1 MSAPIFDLLEGTDIK
16 YVCPSVLLP
25 HPSNEQIYGVVSNT
39 DLEENIRRLGIIE
52 PLVVSK
58 EGTLIS
64 GHRRLEV
71 AKTLSMEKVPVRYL
85 DLTALDQ
92 ELFLVSFNRYRTKG
106 VTELLKEIEVL
117 YKHYGRNQGKR
128 TDLTSVNVD
137 RGKTTR
143 EKIAEIVG
151 ISTGN
156 ISKLLKIKDSLPLLL
171 PEIDAGKLS
180 INQAYLW
187 CNRRAR
193 QQSAITSD
201 AQVSFSG
208 VSTDDYQLIKGDSL
222 QRLRSINS
230 NSVSLC
236 FTSPPYYQFKRF
248 GNEQVLGHEEQI
260 NSFVSGLVDI
270 FKEVFR
276 VLEDGGSLLLNMDE
290 PFVNKQLLGT
300 TERLVISLIDQGFV
314 LRQKIIWDKGHK
326 LQGSLKGGYQHIYEP
341 IYLFTKGDSMNFNTD
356 KIRKAKDSVDLTPQ
370 YMDFGNSK
378 CHAFLP
384 DELEPKPRDI
394 IEVGPMREKL
404 AKKFGVDF
412 QHPAQFPPE
421 LVEPFLIAG
430 TNVGDVVL
438 DPFNGVGN
446 TGVAAL
452 RNNRKYI
459 GIDLNDKFLD
469 LTEKRFRALR

>member
-1 MSAPIFDLLEGTDIK
+1 LNFPVEALFEGTDVK
-16 YVCPSVLLP
+16 SVCPSFLSP
-25 HPSNEQIYGVVSNT
+25 HPVNEEIYGVVTNT
-39 DLEENIRRLGIIE
+39 DLEENIKRVGILE
-52 PLVVSK
+52 PLVALK
-58 EGTLIS
+58 DGTVIS

-71 AKTLSMEKVPVRYL
+71 AKRLGLEKIPVRYL
-85 DLTALDQ
+85 ELDDIDQ

-143 EKIAEIVG
+143 EKVAEMVG

-156 ISKLLKIKDSLPLLL
+156 ISKLLKIKERMPLLL
-171 PEIDAGKLS
+171 PEIDGGKLS

-187 CNRRAR
+187 CNRKAR
-193 QQSAITSD
+193 NDNAINEKEGIT
-201 AQVSFSG
+201 FNG
-208 VSTDDYQLIKGDSL
+208 VSTSDYQLIKGDSL
-222 QRLRSINS
+222 HRLRGLENE
-230 NSVSLC
+230 SVSLC

-248 GNEQVLGHEEQI
+248 GKQQVLGHEEQI
-260 NSFVSGLVDI
+260 KSFVSGLNDI
-270 FKEVFR
+270 FREVFR
-276 VLEDGGSLLLNMDE
+276 VLEDGGTFLLNMDE
-290 PFVNKQLLGT
+290 PFINKQLLGT
-300 TERLVISLIDQGFV
+300 TERMVVALLDQGFV
-314 LRQKIIWDKGHK
+314 LRQKIIWQKGHK
-326 LQGSLKGGYQHIYEP
+326 LQGSLKGGYQHVYEP
-341 IYLFTKGDSMNFNTD
+341 IYLFTKGTSMKFNTD
-356 KIRKAKDSVDLTPQ
+356 KIRKVKEHVELKPTYFD
-370 YMDFGNSK
+370 YGNSK

-384 DELEPKPRDI
+384 DELEPKPHDI

-421 LVEPFLIAG
+421 LVEPFVIAG
-430 TNVGDVVL
+430 TSVGDVVL

-452 RNNRKYI
+452 RNNRRYI

-469 LTEKRFRALR
+469 LSEKRFRALT